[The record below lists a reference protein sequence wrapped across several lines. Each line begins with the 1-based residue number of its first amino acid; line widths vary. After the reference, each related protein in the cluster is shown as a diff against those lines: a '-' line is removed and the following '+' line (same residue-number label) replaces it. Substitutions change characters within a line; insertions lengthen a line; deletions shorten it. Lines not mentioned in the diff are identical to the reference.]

1 MSQAIRPELHPAAY
15 MVQRLWSSVMVSGL
29 LAVILGVVILV
40 WPGPSI
46 LVAAVLFGVYLLVS
60 GITQVFTAFGLPGS
74 AGASILLF
82 ISGAAS
88 VILAVLAFRHFG
100 EGYAIL
106 LLAIW
111 IAVGFIFHGVAAT
124 ATAISDP
131 GFPGRGWAIL
141 SGVISI
147 VASIVVLAWPFDS
160 IVIMAL
166 VVGIWLIIIGV
177 MEIVAGFSMR
187 REAKKAEKAI
197 TGALPHSPQ
206 AQMPPPRPSV

>member
-1 MSQAIRPELHPAAY
+1 MSQAIRPELHAAAH

-46 LVAAVLFGVYLLVS
+46 LVAAVLFGVYLLLS
-60 GITQVFTAFGLPGS
+60 GIAQVFGAFGLPVS
-74 AGASILLF
+74 AGARILLF
-82 ISGAAS
+82 LSGAAS

-100 EGYAIL
+100 EGYAVL

-111 IAVGFIFHGVAAT
+111 IAVGFMFRGVATT
-124 ATAISDP
+124 AVAISDRA
-131 GFPGRGWAIL
+131 FPGRGWAIL

-147 VASIVVLAWPFDS
+147 IASIVVLAWPFDS

-166 VVGIWLIIIGV
+166 VVGIWLIVIGV
-177 MEIVAGFSMR
+177 MEMVAGFSMR
-187 REAKKAEKAI
+187 RDAKKAEHTI
-197 TGALPHSPQ
+197 TGPRPDV
-206 AQMPPPRPSV
+206 AQSHMPPRSAV

>member
-1 MSQAIRPELHPAAY
+1 MSQTIRPEPHPAAH
-15 MVQRLWSSVMVSGL
+15 MVQRLWTSVLVSGL

-60 GITQVFTAFGLPGS
+60 GIAQVFGAFGLPVS
-74 AGASILLF
+74 AGARILLF

-100 EGYAIL
+100 EGYAVL

-111 IAVGFIFHGVAAT
+111 IAVGFMFRGVATT
-124 ATAISDP
+124 ASAISDRA
-131 GFPGRGWAIL
+131 FPGRGWAIF

-147 VASIVVLAWPFDS
+147 IASIVVLAWPFDS
-160 IVIMAL
+160 VVIMAL

-177 MEIVAGFSMR
+177 METVAGFSMR
-187 REAKKAEKAI
+187 RDAKKTESEI
-197 TGALPHSPQ
+197 TGPRPDARPAHV
-206 AQMPPPRPSV
+206 PPRPSV